1 MKREDIKV
9 IDGSISLSVGDE
21 IISIMDDIKEVVYI
35 DCVRKNVVV
44 CGNLSARS
52 RYETLTFDT
61 IVSGEYQ
68 KVVEYS
74 F

>member
-9 IDGSISLSVGDE
+9 VDDSISLNVGDE
-21 IISIMDDIKEVVYI
+21 IISIVDDIKEVVYI

-44 CGNLSARS
+44 CGYLSAHS
-52 RYETLTFDT
+52 SSETLTFDT
-61 IVSGEYQ
+61 VVSSKYQ
-68 KVVEYS
+68 RVVEYS

>member
-1 MKREDIKV
+1 MKTEDIKV
-9 IDGSISLSVGDE
+9 VQGSISLSVGDE
-21 IISIMDDIKEVVYI
+21 IISIEDYIKEVVYI
-35 DCVRKNVVV
+35 DCVRNNVVV

-52 RYETLTFDT
+52 RSETLTFDT
-61 IVSGEYQ
+61 IVSSEYQ

>member
-9 IDGSISLSVGDE
+9 VDDSISLSVGDE
-21 IISIMDDIKEVVYI
+21 IISIADYIKEVVYI

-44 CGNLSARS
+44 CSYLSARI
-52 RYETLTFDT
+52 RCETLTFDT
-61 IVSGEYQ
+61 IVSSEYQ
-68 KVVEYS
+68 KVIEYS